1 MQWAAELS
9 ILCIIQ
15 LISCHSDPIIRA
27 SFSANCLT
35 SSQSKLVC
43 HRAPR
48 CNSPA
53 TLLLSPLQAQK
64 EKLFAQNWFSR
75 VPPCFP
81 LGACI
86 LFQEAELDYFGT
98 LLLVATV
105 GSYEEKVRKLRK
117 YCCLCRIKLFY
128 YVSTTLEAVCSDKKP
143 FKCESF
149 SVDNELG
156 NMLVSH
162 WTTQRVHKSWLY

>member
-1 MQWAAELS
+1 MHKIDLAESLPVS
-9 ILCIIQ
+9 LWVC
-15 LISCHSDPIIRA
+15 A
-27 SFSANCLT
+27 STF
-35 SSQSKLVC
+35 K
-43 HRAPR
+43 
-48 CNSPA
+48 
-53 TLLLSPLQAQK
+53 
-64 EKLFAQNWFSR
+64 
-75 VPPCFP
+75 
-81 LGACI
+81 
-86 LFQEAELDYFGT
+86 EAELDYFGT

-162 WTTQRVHKSWLY
+162 